1 MATLLPRYQQCNSMS
16 GNLNLLM
23 LQQRCWES
31 HGRRL
36 TYSSQID
43 LNQAATAPVGSTWRQ
58 ASRII
63 DFALHQRAGFATLSN
78 RRKAL
83 ACLLLCL
90 G

>member
-43 LNQAATAPVGSTWRQ
+43 LIKLQQRQWERHGDRRPAPLNSPCIKVQALQ
-58 ASRII
+58 
-63 DFALHQRAGFATLSN
+63 H
-78 RRKAL
+78 
-83 ACLLLCL
+83 
-90 G
+90 